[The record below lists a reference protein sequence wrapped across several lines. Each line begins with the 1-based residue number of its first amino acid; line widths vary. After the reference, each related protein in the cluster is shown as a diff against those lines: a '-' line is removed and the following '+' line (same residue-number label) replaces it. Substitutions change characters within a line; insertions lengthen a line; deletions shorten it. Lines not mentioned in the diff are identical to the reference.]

1 MTAQFA
7 HLGSTVFDKPE
18 LDIPEQQLAL
28 AYTIDYDLD
37 NFAAAVGFA
46 RQSVYSLTQE
56 PGKLTSTRK
65 LELMTETEVEVGNSS
80 LEAGVYEP
88 VQKILDQVRTVKV
101 SSRYVNITRVMLM
114 GSKLVAQMEEVWQI
128 SSALLPE
135 VTVALVDLSTSVSS
149 AVDLAVQVSL
159 PFLFLDQADKQL
171 AQRIGAH
178 AASIRSSKD
187 PLRLS
192 HIEEFLVDITAQS
205 AAPAGMPPWDQ
216 IGMFITRLGQELGM
230 ALPKI
235 KQAIK
240 DGQVVHS
247 KLFLSPEE

>member
-1 MTAQFA
+1 M
-7 HLGSTVFDKPE
+7 SE
-18 LDIPEQQLAL
+18 I
-28 AYTIDYDLD
+28 
-37 NFAAAVGFA
+37 
-46 RQSVYSLTQE
+46 
-56 PGKLTSTRK
+56 
-65 LELMTETEVEVGNSS
+65 EVEVGNSS

-101 SSRYVNITRVMLM
+101 SSRYVNVTLVGLM
-114 GSKLVAQMEEVWQI
+114 SSKLVAQMEEVWQI

-135 VTVALVDLSTSVSS
+135 VTVALADLSTSVSS

-159 PFLFLDQADKQL
+159 RPWPHVTDQADDQL

-192 HIEEFLVDITAQS
+192 HIKGFLVDITAQS

-216 IGMFITRLGQELGM
+216 IGMFITRLGHELGM

-235 KQAIK
+235 KQAVK
-240 DGQVVHS
+240 DGQVVHC
-247 KLFLSPEE
+247 KLFLSQRTKLIYSGYTPTLACSGC

>member
-1 MTAQFA
+1 MI
-7 HLGSTVFDKPE
+7 E
-18 LDIPEQQLAL
+18 I
-28 AYTIDYDLD
+28 
-37 NFAAAVGFA
+37 
-46 RQSVYSLTQE
+46 
-56 PGKLTSTRK
+56 
-65 LELMTETEVEVGNSS
+65 EVESGDSS

-88 VQKILDQVRTVKV
+88 VQRILDQVRTVKV
-101 SSRYVNITRVMLM
+101 SSRYVILKWPLLM
-114 GSKLVAQMEEVWQI
+114 MSKLVAQMEEVWQI

-135 VTVALVDLSTSVSS
+135 VTVALADLSTSVSS

-159 PFLFLDQADKQL
+159 LLLIVVDQADNQL

-187 PLRLS
+187 PLLIS
-192 HIEEFLVDITAQS
+192 DVEKFLVDITSQS

-235 KQAIK
+235 KQAFQ
-240 DGQVVHS
+240 DGQVVHCEVCT
-247 KLFLSPEE
+247 L